1 MKEMKPEHFSTEY
14 MQHMIDEW
22 EKAKQKE
29 RIAIE
34 SDESEIDLLLEGW
47 KNNEQFQRLKEDIE
61 RLQREENVGKK

>member
-1 MKEMKPEHFSTEY
+1 MKEMKPEHYSTEY

-34 SDESEIDLLLEGW
+34 SDEPEKALLLEDW
-47 KNNEQFQRLKEDIE
+47 TNNEQLQRLKEDIE
-61 RLQREENVGKK
+61 QLQREENAGKK